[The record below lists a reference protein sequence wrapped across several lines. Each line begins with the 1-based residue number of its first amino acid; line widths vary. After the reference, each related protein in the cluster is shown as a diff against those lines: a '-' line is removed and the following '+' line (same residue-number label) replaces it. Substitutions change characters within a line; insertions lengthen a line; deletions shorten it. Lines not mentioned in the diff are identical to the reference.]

1 MEHITIRD
9 IVEATG
15 GHLLC
20 GSYDTPVRH
29 VSIDSRKMQGDD
41 IFVPIIG
48 ARSDAH
54 QFIEG
59 AFEAG
64 AIAVFTS
71 EHDAMADERPWIRVE
86 DTVQALQDLGREC
99 RKRLTMPLVGIT
111 GSVGKTTT
119 REMAVAALSAGKR
132 VFSTSGNSNGQL
144 GVPLTLSEVDP
155 QAEITVLEMGMSE
168 PGEMARIADIA
179 RVEMAIF
186 TNIGVSHIE
195 NLGSREKIC
204 REKMHITDGFG
215 PGSVAILNGDDDLL
229 AGYRGKLPFRT
240 IFYGTG
246 EDADFRASD
255 IHRSGERTVFTLE
268 APDGEMVV
276 SLQVPGTHNVL
287 NALAALAA
295 AAECGVPLEPAARKL
310 EDFQG
315 FQRRLQML
323 TRNGMTIIED
333 SYNASPESM
342 RAALQV
348 LAAAKTEGRRVA
360 VLADMLELG
369 PDAPLF
375 HYQTGIYGASLSIDC
390 FFTVGILSRHLARAV
405 EESGIPVYSF
415 DTNQAAAEALHSW
428 LQPGDTLLLKGSNGM
443 KLGEI
448 LKEL

>member
-1 MEHITIRD
+1 MEGITIRD

-15 GHLLC
+15 GRLLC
-20 GSYDTPVRH
+20 GSCDTPVRH
-29 VSIDSRKMQGDD
+29 VSINSRNMQGDD

-48 ARSDAH
+48 ARIDAH

-59 AFEAG
+59 AFAAG
-64 AIAVFTS
+64 AVAVFTS
-71 EHDAMADERPWIRVE
+71 EHDSMEDERPWIRVE
-86 DTVQALQDLGREC
+86 DTIQALQDLGREC
-99 RKRLTMPLVGIT
+99 RRRLTMPFIGIT

-119 REMAVAALSAGKR
+119 REMVTAALSGGKR
-132 VFSTSGNSNGQL
+132 VFSTAGNSNGQL
-144 GVPLTLSEVDP
+144 GVPITLSEVDP
-155 QAEITVLEMGMSE
+155 QAEITILEMGMSE

-179 RVEMAIF
+179 RVGMAIF

-195 NLGSREKIC
+195 NLGSRENIC

-215 PGSVAILNGDDDLL
+215 ADSVAILNGDDDIL

-240 IFYGTG
+240 VYYGTG
-246 EDADFRASD
+246 EDADFQAKD
-255 IHRSGERTVFTLE
+255 IHTEGDRTEFTLE
-268 APDGEMVV
+268 APIGELTI
-276 SLQVPGTHNVL
+276 SLQVPGMHNVL

-295 AAECGVPLEPAARKL
+295 AAECGVPLELAARKL

-315 FQRRLQML
+315 FQRRLQIL
-323 TRNGMTIIED
+323 TRNGMTIIDD

-348 LAAAKTEGRRVA
+348 LAAARTEGRRIA

-375 HYQTGIYGASLSIDC
+375 HYQTGAYGASLPIDC
-390 FFTVGILSRHLARAV
+390 FFTVGALSRHLAQAV
-405 EESGIPVYSF
+405 EEAGIPVFSF
-415 DTNQAAAEALHSW
+415 ATNQEAVEALHSW
-428 LQPGDTLLLKGSNGM
+428 LKQGDTLLLKGSNGM